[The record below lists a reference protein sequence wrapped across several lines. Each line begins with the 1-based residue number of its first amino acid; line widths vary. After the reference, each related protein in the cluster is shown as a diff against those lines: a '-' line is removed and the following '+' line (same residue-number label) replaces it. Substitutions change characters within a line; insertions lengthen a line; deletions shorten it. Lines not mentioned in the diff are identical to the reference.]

1 MRRELRKSLCVLMA
15 AITLSSSI
23 QLPVRASGP
32 AGEVQETAAEDII
45 IEETATEEI
54 TIEETASREDTV
66 PTQETAS
73 QEVPDATQETAS
85 SEEQTSAD
93 EIVTEEERYT
103 TEDITQEE
111 TEEDG
116 IAPHIMDFVEIKDI
130 HAAVTKMFLG

>member
-1 MRRELRKSLCVLMA
+1 MRRELRKTLCVLMA

-32 AGEVQETAAEDII
+32 AGEVQ
-45 IEETATEEI
+45 ETATEEI

>member
-1 MRRELRKSLCVLMA
+1 MRRELRKTLCVLMA

-54 TIEETASREDTV
+54 TIEET
-66 PTQETAS
+66 
-73 QEVPDATQETAS
+73 
-85 SEEQTSAD
+85 
-93 EIVTEEERYT
+93 
-103 TEDITQEE
+103 
-111 TEEDG
+111 EEDG

>member
-1 MRRELRKSLCVLMA
+1 MVSIIYLR
-15 AITLSSSI
+15 
-23 QLPVRASGP
+23 
-32 AGEVQETAAEDII
+32 
-45 IEETATEEI
+45 EI

>member
-1 MRRELRKSLCVLMA
+1 MLFRS
-15 AITLSSSI
+15 
-23 QLPVRASGP
+23 
-32 AGEVQETAAEDII
+32 
-45 IEETATEEI
+45 
-54 TIEETASREDTV
+54 
-66 PTQETAS
+66 
-73 QEVPDATQETAS
+73 S

-93 EIVTEEERYT
+93 EIVTEEEPYT